1 MDVYYLGNTG
11 PPNGD
16 KLPIYN
22 CCTNDSKRG
31 EDAMLCKGHIGRHQG
46 GLGDRGSRENMG
58 KSLHF
63 GFHGEEQPGL
73 GLASLDNFS
82 GSGP

>member
-1 MDVYYLGNTG
+1 
-11 PPNGD
+11 
-16 KLPIYN
+16 
-22 CCTNDSKRG
+22 
-31 EDAMLCKGHIGRHQG
+31 MLCEGHVGRNQG

-63 GFHGEEQPGL
+63 GFHSEEQPGL

-82 GSGP
+82 GFWAIGAAASCPLLDPGITRRGK

>member
-1 MDVYYLGNTG
+1 
-11 PPNGD
+11 
-16 KLPIYN
+16 
-22 CCTNDSKRG
+22 
-31 EDAMLCKGHIGRHQG
+31 MLCKGHIGRHQG

-82 GSGP
+82 GFWAIGAAASCPILDPGITRKGK